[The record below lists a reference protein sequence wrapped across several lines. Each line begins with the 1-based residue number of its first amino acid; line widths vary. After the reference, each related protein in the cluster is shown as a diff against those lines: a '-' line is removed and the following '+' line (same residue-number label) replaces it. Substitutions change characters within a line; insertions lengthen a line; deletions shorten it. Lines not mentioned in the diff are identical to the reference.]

1 MKNFDINLLRIL
13 NVLLEEKSVTATAA
27 RLHLSQSAVSKQ
39 LAKLRQTFA
48 DPLFERTP
56 YGLRPTPKALSLSD
70 SVSDILQQINQ
81 LTRAELFDPALSQR
95 QFHIDLVETAY
106 SLTYPRF
113 MPQMLQQAP
122 DISLTSQTWNDDSLQ
137 RLLRCEIDFGIGIF
151 EWDERSAS
159 HYRNVPSSL
168 NYIELARDY
177 PVCLMRKGHPALTK
191 PWNLDAFLRYRH
203 LQVSIGGLKRW
214 LLDEILALENK
225 QLDNAVNMTDFYA
238 AAKLCEQSDLF
249 MCYPSGPALA
259 MIENTDLVIRPIPI
273 ELEPGGYLLL
283 WNKHFDLD
291 PSHQWLRKLI
301 TNGVNTSLQK

>member
-13 NVLLEEKSVTATAA
+13 NVLLEEQSVTAAAA

-56 YGLRPTPKALSLSD
+56 YGLRPTPKALLLSD
-70 SVSDILQQINQ
+70 SVYDILQQVNQ
-81 LTRAELFDPALSQR
+81 LTRAEVFDPALSQR

-113 MPQMLQQAP
+113 MPQLLQQAP
-122 DISLTSQTWNDDSLQ
+122 DISLTSKTWNDDSLQ

-151 EWDERSAS
+151 EWDERSSS
-159 HYRNVPSSL
+159 HYRHVPSSL

-177 PVCLMRKGHPALTK
+177 PVCLMRKDHPALSE
-191 PWNLDAFLRYRH
+191 PWSLDVFLKYRH

-214 LLDEILALENK
+214 LLDEILALEHK

-238 AAKLCEQSDLF
+238 GVKLCEQSDLF
-249 MCYPSGPALA
+249 MCYPSVAALA
-259 MIENTDLVIRPIPI
+259 MIEDTDLVIV
-273 ELEPGGYLLL
+273 LFLL
-283 WNKHFDLD
+283 N
-291 PSHQWLRKLI
+291 
-301 TNGVNTSLQK
+301 